1 MATATG
7 HADVVQMLSQHP
19 GTSAPS
25 PPTGYKFEPARA
37 PAEATVVARVDC
49 STLARD
55 RSSWDAAFATSSPL
69 LVDRL
74 GEPWSAALRMESPAH
89 LRARWGDRTVTFA
102 LSPDAWSQRPEPS
115 NARGEHD
122 VSDVKRRRGGS

>member
-1 MATATG
+1 MRVDACTMATATG

-74 GEPWSAALRMESPAH
+74 GEPWSAALRME
-89 LRARWGDRTVTFA
+89 R
-102 LSPDAWSQRPEPS
+102 
-115 NARGEHD
+115 RGEHFHARQGA
-122 VSDVKRRRGGS
+122 SRGRQPSAWSHLLISAHAGAIAP